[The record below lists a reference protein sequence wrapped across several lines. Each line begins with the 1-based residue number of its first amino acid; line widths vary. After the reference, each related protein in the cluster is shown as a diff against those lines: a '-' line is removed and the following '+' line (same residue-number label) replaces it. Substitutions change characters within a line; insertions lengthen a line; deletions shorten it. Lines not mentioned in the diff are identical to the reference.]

1 MHRLL
6 ASSLSLSLFLFLYYL
21 YATALSSQA
30 ARASET
36 HYRALHQGNLYL
48 AIWYLLDHSDGTVKA
63 KTCNLVGNLCRHS
76 GFFYKTLV
84 TPLTDLSPGLYN
96 HSTGARGGGGGG
108 AKGAAGAAG
117 ANEPPTILRRLI
129 VRCGDEDRATRK
141 FACFAVGNAAFH
153 SAVLYPHLAAAVP
166 PLVDAMLDRE
176 DEKTRA
182 NAAGALGNLVR
193 NSSEL
198 CGALLEHGVLRR
210 LLEVATDDPAAGPK
224 RIALFSLGTISVYAR
239 CRPSLEALEPPLAAT
254 LAGLEQRHA
263 ADKQMVDHIQR
274 IRNKMAQPSIA

>member
-141 FACFAVGNAAFH
+141 FVGGDDDNNAYRWKAVANALFRLAQLE
-153 SAVLYPHLAAAVP
+153 AVLYEVMKLESKSKTV
-166 PLVDAMLDRE
+166 VDT
-176 DEKTRA
+176 K
-182 NAAGALGNLVR
+182 
-193 NSSEL
+193 
-198 CGALLEHGVLRR
+198 
-210 LLEVATDDPAAGPK
+210 
-224 RIALFSLGTISVYAR
+224 
-239 CRPSLEALEPPLAAT
+239 AAT
-254 LAGLEQRHA
+254 AWYGTTVRAEGKVKLLDLEQVRSPR
-263 ADKQMVDHIQR
+263 DL
-274 IRNKMAQPSIA
+274 P